1 MKCHLMPTAKKTI
14 EEIKAYRKEFYNNR
28 SSIYDNLSW
37 NDKSHPEILG
47 FKNNVK
53 VKKGDIVLDIATGT
67 GQFLLEMAK
76 DGANCFGIDI
86 SQKMLEQIKPKIEHL
101 RLQDN
106 IKELRVGEADNLP
119 YPDDFFDLVTC
130 IGMFEYYPLEYPQ
143 IVLREI
149 HRVLK
154 PNGTSYIDIADPS
167 NEEMQN
173 RDYIFKYDLQIFE
186 NTVRNIGFQIIK
198 KNVTGNMIQYLF
210 TSL

>member
-1 MKCHLMPTAKKTI
+1 MPSAKKTI
-14 EEIKAYRKEFYNNR
+14 EEIKAHRKEFYNER

-47 FKNNVK
+47 FKNTVK
-53 VKKGDIVLDIATGT
+53 VKKGDLVLDIATGT
-67 GQFLLEMAK
+67 GQFLLDMAK

-106 IKELRVGEADNLP
+106 IRELRVGEADDLP
-119 YPDDFFDLVTC
+119 YPDDLFDLVTC
-130 IGMFEYYPLEYPQ
+130 IGMFEYYPLEYLQ

-154 PNGTSYIDIADPS
+154 PKGTSFIDIADPS

-186 NTVRNIGFQIIK
+186 KTVRNVGFQIIK
-198 KNVTGNMIQYLF
+198 KNVAGNMIQYLF
-210 TSL
+210 ASI

>member
-1 MKCHLMPTAKKTI
+1 MPTAKKTI

-37 NDKSHPEILG
+37 TDKSHPEILG

-119 YPDDFFDLVTC
+119 YPIDLSKHLHP
-130 IGMFEYYPLEYPQ
+130 PLTIFLTQ
-143 IVLREI
+143 SLSVI
-149 HRVLK
+149 HHFNKDGVK
-154 PNGTSYIDIADPS
+154 
-167 NEEMQN
+167 
-173 RDYIFKYDLQIFE
+173 F
-186 NTVRNIGFQIIK
+186 
-198 KNVTGNMIQYLF
+198 
-210 TSL
+210 